1 MNPYPPSSIPLK
13 VSVLIRTTGRPSLL
27 KAVESVSLQKFK
39 GVELLIA
46 NGSGRVL
53 SPMPVI
59 DGDIRFRMIE
69 PGETLDRGSAA
80 QILLDTASAPYA
92 IFLDD
97 DDWWLEGHLVKLA
110 QALDTDED
118 LVAAYSDVN
127 CLAEVGTLCERLE
140 HVFQQDFDRAALQ
153 LSNFLPIHAVMFRMR
168 CVNSTPKSYFDPD
181 LKLFEDWDFWIQL
194 SRKGSFTRVPG
205 VSAVYALN
213 TNEGSGHTDS
223 SGSQRA
229 RMLAKLGEKQL
240 KRWSESD
247 VLLLMARQ
255 AAQINEC
262 NHLSQLS
269 VLNSKRADELV
280 EIVSKLKQRTVEM
293 DLSVASQVTVA
304 TELKNLLELSNS
316 HAIELEGMAG
326 VNRKRTLE
334 LEKSIEISEK
344 RVADLDLITDLIKEQ
359 HEALK
364 KRLVA
369 CTEKRA
375 EAENSLAE
383 YQEKAK
389 AQLEEW
395 TRNLELKTQALKNSH
410 LYAGLQQAEIDK
422 LSALRL
428 SHLAEINAVYHSTS
442 WKITRSLRSI
452 SRLTRSLLNGSSWG
466 LAKNIVMASRVAI
479 QRHGIKGFA
488 LRVPYYTR
496 RYRTYIDLLKRP
508 VPSSGTHEFVAAVPQ
523 IRSIRLHPDL
533 AGGGEMI
540 EAKVSVVIPTLNA
553 GSEFVLMLRKLRSQK
568 SIKEIEIVIVDSG
581 STDDTVQVAID
592 AGVTVIEIL
601 PAEFTH
607 SYARNLG
614 ADNATGDYILFMVQ
628 DAYPIGTYWMY
639 GMLSF
644 LLDHSDQKLVAVSC
658 SEYSRSDSDMM
669 YDSMIN
675 THYRFLGCLE
685 HDRIGEF
692 GGNDHMALRS
702 RGQLSDVSCLILRK
716 CFMDFRYRGNYAED
730 LDLGVRLI
738 KSGFKVGMLA
748 SVKVIHSH
756 NRPAYYYLKRSF
768 VDVIFLVGLF
778 DDFAYPEC
786 QSLSGLIAG
795 IKSTAT
801 HISRW
806 LLELEK
812 KPSALSLGEQ
822 LNVWIMSARKDFLVL
837 ETVSQSILGDARLD
851 DFVNT
856 MSSRFLQSALLHPD
870 GIHHIDEARNFGDSF
885 LARLDHFRLFASE
898 IYVVQDALTRK
909 ELSEVVC
916 KTFAAAAGSALA
928 FYCLGNSV
936 GQNDEIN
943 PGKRIHDELAAG
955 V

>member
-1 MNPYPPSSIPLK
+1 MNPCPQSSIPLK
-13 VSVLIRTTGRPSLL
+13 VSVLIRTTGRSTLFR
-27 KAVESVSLQKFK
+27 AVESVNQQKFK
-39 GVELLIA
+39 GVELVIV
-46 NGSGRVL
+46 NGGGGVL

-69 PGETLDRGSAA
+69 PGKMLDRGSAA
-80 QILLDTASAPYA
+80 QTLLDAASAPYA

-97 DDWWLEGHLVKLA
+97 DDWWLEGHLAKLTL
-110 QALDTDED
+110 ALDTDEG
-118 LVAAYSDVN
+118 LVAAYADVN
-127 CLAEVGTLCERLE
+127 CLAEVGLPSERLE
-140 HVFQQDFDRAALQ
+140 HVFKQEFDRAALQ
-153 LSNFLPIHAVMFRMR
+153 LSNYLPIHAVMFRMR
-168 CVNSTPKSYFDPD
+168 YVNSTPKSCFDPE

-194 SRKGSFTRVPG
+194 SLKGSFTRVPG

-213 TNEGSGHTDS
+213 ANEGSGHTDS

-240 KRWSESD
+240 NRWSESD
-247 VLLLMARQ
+247 VLQLMARQ
-255 AAQINEC
+255 AAQIDER

-269 VLNSKRADELV
+269 ALNSKRADELV
-280 EIVSKLKQRTVEM
+280 EIVSALKQRSVEM
-293 DLSVASQVTVA
+293 ERSVASQVIAT

-316 HAIELEGMAG
+316 HAVELEGMAE
-326 VNRKRTLE
+326 VNGKRTLE

-344 RVADLDLITDLIKEQ
+344 RVADLDLITDLIKDQ

-375 EAENSLAE
+375 EAEDSLAV
-383 YQEKAK
+383 YQEKAN
-389 AQLEEW
+389 AQLEEL
-395 TRNLELKTQALKNSH
+395 TRNLELKTQALNISH
-410 LYAGLQQAEIDK
+410 LNAGLQQAEIDK

-452 SRLTRSLLNGSSWG
+452 SRLTKSLRSRSTWR
-466 LAKNIVMASRVAI
+466 LAKNIAGASRVAI
-479 QRHGIKGFA
+479 QRHGVKGFV
-488 LRVPYYTR
+488 LRIPYYVR

-508 VPSSGTHEFVAAVPQ
+508 VSSSGTHEFVAAVQPM
-523 IRSIRLHPDL
+523 RSMRVHPDL

-581 STDDTVQVAID
+581 STDDTVQVAVNVG
-592 AGVTVIEIL
+592 ATVIQIL

-607 SYARNLG
+607 SHARNIG
-614 ADNATGDYILFMVQ
+614 ADHATGDYILFMVQ

-639 GMLSF
+639 GMLRF

-685 HDRIGEF
+685 NDRIGEF

-716 CFMDFRYRGNYAED
+716 CFQDFRYRGNYAED

-778 DDFAYPEC
+778 DDFNYPKC

-795 IKSTAT
+795 IKSTAI
-801 HISRW
+801 HISSW
-806 LLELEK
+806 LRELENT
-812 KPSALSLGEQ
+812 PSALSLGEQ
-822 LNVWIMSARKDFLVL
+822 LNVWIMSARKDFLSL
-837 ETVSQSILGDARLD
+837 ETGMQSVLGDTRLD

-856 MSSRFLQSALLHPD
+856 MSSRFLQPAIPHPD
-870 GIHHIDEARNFGDSF
+870 GNHHNDEARNFGDSF

-898 IYVVQDALTRK
+898 IYVGQDAVTRK
-909 ELSEVVC
+909 ELGEVVR

-928 FYCLGNSV
+928 FYCLGSSF
-936 GQNDEIN
+936 GQGDETN